1 MREESRRQKRVARL
15 IQEALGPLL
24 LRELEPGA
32 AVLVTVTHVDVPADL
47 RTARVHLSVFG
58 GEPGAVLRRLE
69 ERSGAV
75 RRHLASV
82 VELKY
87 NPELFFSLD
96 PSAEMDE
103 KIERLLRTTN
113 NHGHDAD

>member
-15 IQEALGPLL
+15 LQEALGPLL
-24 LRELEPGA
+24 LKELEPGTGA
-32 AVLVTVTHVDVPADL
+32 LVTLTHVDVPADL
-47 RTARVHLSVFG
+47 RSAKVFISVFG
-58 GEPGAVLRRLE
+58 GDAEAVLARLQ
-69 ERSGAV
+69 ERSGAI

-96 PSAEMDE
+96 PSADMDAR
-103 KIERLLRTTN
+103 IERLLKSTQSDDREP
-113 NHGHDAD
+113 D